1 MDGDFRKI
9 AFYDLGVAKR
19 RATTFTGTVI
29 FHFFSEIWQD
39 LEFEM
44 YYVHGMFCL
53 DIPNKALLYVHM

>member
-29 FHFFSEIWQD
+29 FHFFSEI
-39 LEFEM
+39 
-44 YYVHGMFCL
+44 
-53 DIPNKALLYVHM
+53 